1 MESTWCA
8 QVFVIPFF
16 YFYTR
21 VSFWGT
27 APHQTKTLKTRN
39 SVHTI
44 SLTISKLTY
53 HLDSCISP
61 ILPIFSQKLF
71 ENDKLKFKP
80 FLEEN
85 PIRRFWKVTGEY
97 IFLIFTTPTLG
108 RNLIILYLTTK
119 FDYENI
125 INKDVRT

>member
-1 MESTWCA
+1 M
-8 QVFVIPFF
+8 
-16 YFYTR
+16 
-21 VSFWGT
+21 
-27 APHQTKTLKTRN
+27 
-39 SVHTI
+39 
-44 SLTISKLTY
+44 
-53 HLDSCISP
+53 
-61 ILPIFSQKLF
+61 FSQKLF